1 MKKAMKCGFTGKIL
15 VLLLVMLLSV
25 ALTSCSG
32 STEGEDALAETSV
45 QAESTGA
52 VAESTPET
60 VTEST
65 SEAIAEFT
73 PEVTSETTENTVSEA
88 SSNDAAKTGSKYISD
103 NKYIL
108 NFIGKLSKLAPDL
121 GISFSM
127 DAYTFGDENI
137 KSTPEGRVSNTGDYY
152 EDNQVMV
159 GLGYNMDNEDMW
171 YVSFEAPLPG
181 LSDWFNKY
189 YFATVSALSNNPIPT
204 GSTYDEIVEFM
215 NSMYNA
221 LVAEGKDNAIQMGD
235 YVFVFKNTS
244 ENRAVFAV
252 DTISY
257 FDAYYK
263 GTIDLT
269 VLGAE

>member
-1 MKKAMKCGFTGKIL
+1 MKRGFTEKTL
-15 VLLLVMLLSV
+15 VLLLVMLLTIV
-25 ALTSCSG
+25 LTGCSG
-32 STEGEDALAETSV
+32 STEDEAASADTSV
-45 QAESTGA
+45 QAESTESVVEPTPES
-52 VAESTPET
+52 VADSTPET
-60 VTEST
+60 S
-65 SEAIAEFT
+65 AEVT
-73 PEVTSETTENTVSEA
+73 PEVIPETTENTASEA
-88 SSNDAAKTGSKYISD
+88 TSDDTAESGPKYLAD

-108 NFIGKLSKLAPDL
+108 NFIGKLGKLAPDL
-121 GISFSM
+121 GISFTM
-127 DAYTFGDENI
+127 GDTYTFGDENV
-137 KSTPEGRVSNTGDYY
+137 KTTPDGRISNVGEYY
-152 EDNQVMV
+152 EEDGQVMV
-159 GLGYNMDNEDMW
+159 GLGYNMDKEDMW

-215 NSMYNA
+215 DSMYSA
-221 LVAEGKDNAIQMGD
+221 LIAEGKDKAIQMGD

-257 FDAYYK
+257 FDAFYK

-269 VLGAE
+269 VLGEE